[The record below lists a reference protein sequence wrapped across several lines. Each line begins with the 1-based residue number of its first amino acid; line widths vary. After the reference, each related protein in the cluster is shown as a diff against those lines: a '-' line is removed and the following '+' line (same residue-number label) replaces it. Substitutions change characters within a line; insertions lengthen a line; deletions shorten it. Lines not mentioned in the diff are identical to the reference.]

1 VTGTTNYV
9 SKFTGANTLGNSQ
22 IFDDG
27 TSVGIG
33 TTSPNASTKLDVRSN
48 IATDSSFGFSNTQ
61 QVASPYG
68 VYIAAP
74 ATNNLAL
81 YTNSASAIRIDSSQ
95 KVGIGVTNP
104 AAKLVVNTNA
114 VIGGNTLATGAGAS
128 DLTNTNTVF
137 YGTGGSFKTTSGGA
151 STVGDVTAGRLTLK
165 AAEGIVFADGSKQ
178 YGAPRV
184 SSVGDSRTGCPPP
197 GTGADTDLWLHS
209 FSCTKSCTVC
219 VNAQTIILANGR
231 VDFYLVVAGAE
242 RVRTIHNGHSSIWE
256 TASAQW
262 CGNLAAGSYTASPR
276 CSVGAVCGCGASYGQ
291 TQVTIFEKQ

>member
-104 AAKLVVNTNA
+104 AANLAVNTNA

-151 STVGDVTAGRLTLK
+151 ATLGNTSAGNLTLTATTK
-165 AAEGIVFADGSKQ
+165 GITFADGTVQ

-184 SSVGDSRTGCPPP
+184 STVRDSRAGCPPVTAADVNMWTHTFTCAHTCEVLVTAHLKTQSYYYNEYYLTIDGVDYGHALDSYAY
-197 GTGADTDLWLHS
+197 GTAEI
-209 FSCTKSCTVC
+209 TV
-219 VNAQTIILANGR
+219 
-231 VDFYLVVAGAE
+231 
-242 RVRTIHNGHSSIWE
+242 
-256 TASAQW
+256 SAT
-262 CGNLAAGSYTASPR
+262 LAAGAHTVAPR
-276 CSVGAVCGCGASYGQ
+276 AVQANVWGCGTGWGW
-291 TQVTIFEKQ
+291 TTVVIFEKQ